1 MKQELMKKTSYKT
14 NNTFMGLIKF
24 MFIMF
29 TFIFM
34 GVFLNNNP
42 KIKLANE
49 KTYIKVSKEKG
60 VVYLMMS
67 SKDVSEVKEK
77 ILRYKGD

>member
-34 GVFLNNNP
+34 GVFLNSN
-42 KIKLANE
+42 
-49 KTYIKVSKEKG
+49 KVSADSLAHSLSTAHLEVYAKLVLIQA
-60 VVYLMMS
+60 VV
-67 SKDVSEVKEK
+67 
-77 ILRYKGD
+77 